1 MATIKKS
8 MAFRPKAKAGIK
20 LKKAQNGTEEGKG
33 PSDDYKERQF
43 GKAPA
48 KSQEGEGPSSDE
60 KVRQGDRA
68 PGAKTPP
75 NKFTPVTPPAS
86 APEKKQSFGE
96 AFKAARAAKKGTFEW
111 NGKKYTSDTKEEA
124 AKKSTPA
131 SKPAASAPAK
141 SEPAKASG
149 PSKAD
154 ADKASST
161 ASKLTGTPNIPSR
174 PAYKRPGKDVEG
186 DGKGA
191 LKSKETPAFSSKPNI
206 PSRPDYE
213 TPGLKGPYR
222 SGMLKKGGMIKKKM
236 KAGGVVAKSPA
247 AKKFAALAPPK
258 NKITFADKIA
268 GAKKVVKAV
277 KKAKKK

>member
-1 MATIKKS
+1 MKKKPAGKPS
-8 MAFRPKAKAGIK
+8 RFKRAENGGEYDEDSQRPS
-20 LKKAQNGTEEGKG
+20 
-33 PSDDYKERQF
+33 SDEKERQF

-60 KVRQGDRA
+60 KVRQGDRSA
-68 PGAKTPP
+68 KDSAKTPP
-75 NKFTPVTPPAS
+75 NKFTPVTPPS
-86 APEKKQSFGE
+86 SSSSTPEKKQSFGE

-111 NGKKYTSDTKEEA
+111 NGKKYTSETKEEA

-141 SEPAKASG
+141 STPAKPSG

-154 ADKASST
+154 QDKAKATS
-161 ASKLTGTPNIPSR
+161 SKLTGTPNIPSR
-174 PAYKRPGKDVEG
+174 PAYQRPGKDVEG
-186 DGKGA
+186 DGKGP
-191 LKSKETPAFSSKPNI
+191 LKSKGTPTFSSKPNI
-206 PSRPDYE
+206 PSRPGYE
-213 TPGLKGPYR
+213 TPGLHGPYK
-222 SGMLKKGGMIKKKM
+222 SGMLKKGGVVKKKM
-236 KAGGVVAKSPA
+236 KTGGKVSPL
-247 AKKFAALAPPK
+247 KNKFAALAAPK

>member
-43 GKAPA
+43 GKAPT

-60 KVRQGDRA
+60 KVRQGDRSA
-68 PGAKTPP
+68 KDSAKTPP
-75 NKFTPVTPPAS
+75 NKFTPVTSPSSSS

-124 AKKSTPA
+124 AKKS
-131 SKPAASAPAK
+131 AP
-141 SEPAKASG
+141 
-149 PSKAD
+149 
-154 ADKASST
+154 
-161 ASKLTGTPNIPSR
+161 IPSR
-174 PAYKRPGKDVEG
+174 PAYQRPGKDVEG

-191 LKSKETPAFSSKPNI
+191 LQ
-206 PSRPDYE
+206 
-213 TPGLKGPYR
+213 R
-222 SGMLKKGGMIKKKM
+222 SGPQKLTDAEKANIRKKVDTDNTPPRWKQREAIEQAELKRGGTVKKKM
-236 KAGGVVAKSPA
+236 KTGGKIANGPVG
-247 AKKFAALAPPK
+247 KKFAALAAPK

>member
-43 GKAPA
+43 GKVPA

-60 KVRQGDRA
+60 KSRQGDRA

-111 NGKKYTSDTKEEA
+111 NGKKYTSDTKEDA
-124 AKKSTPA
+124 AKKSNEGQQWKEAAGRIKSRIAIIDNKKLSPKSSSVKSNAPA
-131 SKPAASAPAK
+131 PTLAKSAPAK
-141 SEPAKASG
+141 S
-149 PSKAD
+149 
-154 ADKASST
+154 ASS
-161 ASKLTGTPNIPSR
+161 STGSAKSIDSSL
-174 PAYKRPGKDVEG
+174 A
-186 DGKGA
+186 GA
-191 LKSKETPAFSSKPNI
+191 
-206 PSRPDYE
+206 PDR
-213 TPGLKGPYR
+213 TTRGLR
-222 SGMLKKGGMIKKKM
+222 KGGTVKKKM
-236 KAGGVVAKSPA
+236 KTGGKIANGPVG
-247 AKKFAALAPPK
+247 KKFAALAAPK

-277 KKAKKK
+277 SKKK

>member
-8 MAFRPKAKAGIK
+8 KITFRPKAKAGIK
-20 LKKAQNGTEEGKG
+20 LKKAQNGGEYDEDSQR
-33 PSDDYKERQF
+33 PSSDEKERQF

-60 KVRQGDRA
+60 KVRQGDRSA
-68 PGAKTPP
+68 KDSAKTPP

-86 APEKKQSFGE
+86 APEKKQSFGD

-111 NGKKYTSDTKEEA
+111 NGKKYTSETKEEA

-131 SKPAASAPAK
+131 SKPAAPSNEGPLRSKQNAEGPLRSKQNSSAP
-141 SEPAKASG
+141 
-149 PSKAD
+149 
-154 ADKASST
+154 SSSFST
-161 ASKLTGTPNIPSR
+161 KIPTGPSR

-186 DGKGA
+186 DGKGP
-191 LKSKETPAFSSKPNI
+191 LRSKANPAFSTKPNI
-206 PSRPDYE
+206 P
-213 TPGLKGPYR
+213 
-222 SGMLKKGGMIKKKM
+222 GMKKGGTVKKKM
-236 KAGGVVAKSPA
+236 KTGGKIANGPVG
-247 AKKFAALAPPK
+247 KKFAALAAPK

-277 KKAKKK
+277 SKKK

>member
-60 KVRQGDRA
+60 KVRQGDRSA
-68 PGAKTPP
+68 KDSAKTPP

-124 AKKSTPA
+124 AKKSAPA

-141 SEPAKASG
+141 STSRPNPNRPESESPPKRTNMLPEVTVIGKRPVKKAEETNPRTKTDAMQKVVDAGAKN
-149 PSKAD
+149 
-154 ADKASST
+154 T
-161 ASKLTGTPNIPSR
+161 SKLTR
-174 PAYKRPGKDVEG
+174 LGKV
-186 DGKGA
+186 
-191 LKSKETPAFSSKPNI
+191 
-206 PSRPDYE
+206 
-213 TPGLKGPYR
+213 
-222 SGMLKKGGMIKKKM
+222 LKKGGVVKKKM
-236 KAGGVVAKSPA
+236 KTGGKVSPL
-247 AKKFAALAPPK
+247 KNKFAALAPPK